1 MNGIGQFRI
10 PQLFLISL
18 PLLSLQNI
26 IQHILQ
32 LSKRYPII
40 PMNLNHLLNNIPNL
54 LMCNLLYQLVQQ
66 LHVYGTILVVV

>member
-40 PMNLNHLLNNIPNL
+40 PMNLNHLLNNVPNL